1 MQCTDLIG
9 LKIWLAVAQIA
20 DLLKIVDRHPRPEQS
35 SHQTVGGVANR
46 SPIAMPGCHLHR
58 NALLHYSGA
67 RTLAGTPADGI
78 RRGKLQRLV
87 AGIKDRVG
95 LTIQA
100 NQAITR

>member
-20 DLLKIVDRHPRPEQS
+20 DLLKIVDRYPRPGQS

-46 SPIAMPGCHLHR
+46 SPIAMPGGHLHR
-58 NALLHYSGA
+58 NALLPCPRA
-67 RTLAGTPADGI
+67 RTLAGTPANGI
-78 RRGKLQRLV
+78 RHGELQRLV
-87 AGIKDRVG
+87 AVIEDRVG
-95 LTIQA
+95 VTIQA